1 MVVNLSTTQVR
12 TAVVILKLLAR
23 LFSLLGLL
31 LNTAYANSRQARC
44 DPTLRLF
51 MFRLSLRAM
60 NMAMKLAMA
69 KFKLGLCHYMPRL
82 PESFLNR
89 TIDIIDI

>member
-60 NMAMKLAMA
+60 NMAMK